1 MAVKP
6 TTQRDVIDEIYY
18 GMYGT
23 DGSIGIV
30 GRMRQLEEDFKT
42 HAAWHIGHRTTII
55 VAACGWVV
63 AVVVGVAVVIGG

>member
-1 MAVKP
+1 MTDKP
-6 TTQRDVIDEIYY
+6 SAQRDVIDEIYY

-30 GRMRQLEEDFKT
+30 GRLRQLEDDFKT
-42 HAAWHIGHRTTII
+42 HAAWHTGHRTTII

-63 AVVVGVAVVIGG
+63 ALAAGAVVVIGG